1 MASLLAGDDVTDAS
15 RRGNNLCLIA
25 IVPQSAFEHLA
36 DKMAEYIR
44 TTPPLDPAR
53 PVMMP
58 GDRENA
64 NLRAASTVVVDDVT
78 WSQLA
83 ERAESH
89 GIAMPEAI
97 GPAS

>member
-1 MASLLAGDDVTDAS
+1 
-15 RRGNNLCLIA
+15 
-25 IVPQSAFEHLA
+25 
-36 DKMAEYIR
+36 
-44 TTPPLDPAR
+44 
-53 PVMMP
+53 MMP

-64 NLRAASTVVVDDVT
+64 NLRAASSVVVDDVT

-83 ERAESH
+83 ERAKSH